1 MACQNHGNDAD
12 DTSAMVMM
20 TMAMMM
26 MVLMMMMMM
35 GMEDQHKL
43 QRLLAKGESR
53 DLGGDLLPLGR
64 PPGQNIV
71 LLKDG
76 DNHDNDDEGDDYCY
90 FDLRPLGTPPAVLQS
105 L

>member
-20 TMAMMM
+20 TMVMMM

-35 GMEDQHKL
+35 MMMMAMEDQHKL

-53 DLGGDLLPLGR
+53 VLGGDLLPLGS

-76 DNHDNDDEGDDYCY
+76 DNHDNDDYCY
-90 FDLRPLGTPPAVLQS
+90 FDLYWAHHLLCS
-105 L
+105 NH

>member
-53 DLGGDLLPLGR
+53 ARGGDLLPLGS

-71 LLKDG
+71 L
-76 DNHDNDDEGDDYCY
+76 
-90 FDLRPLGTPPAVLQS
+90 
-105 L
+105 